1 MNDLLNTQDGRSRL
15 GYGLLA
21 LGVVFL
27 LNQWLGWNIGGELW
41 PLFIAAPGLVF
52 LYLAVNGDERQTG
65 FIYPGA
71 VITGT
76 GLILFYQNLTGNWGS
91 WAYIWALYPG
101 FVGLALQ
108 FEGRRK
114 HQTKQVE
121 TGREMTRWSLVATA
135 IGFLFFE
142 LLVFGNFGGF
152 AVLLLGAGALLV
164 ALSRENNSAPK
175 AKYTTTYSNGT
186 AKRKHEEEPII

>member
-27 LNQWLGWNIGGELW
+27 LNQWLGWNIGSSLW
-41 PLFIAAPGLVF
+41 PLFVAAPGLVF

-65 FIYPGA
+65 FVYPGA

-76 GLILFYQNLTGNWGS
+76 GLILFYQSLTGNWGS

-114 HQTKQVE
+114 GQRKQIE

-142 LLVFGNFGGF
+142 LLIFGNFGGF
-152 AVLLLGAGALLV
+152 AVLLLGAGLILV

-175 AKYTTTYSNGT
+175 SKPVIYSNGT
-186 AKRKHEEEPII
+186 AKRKHDEENAA